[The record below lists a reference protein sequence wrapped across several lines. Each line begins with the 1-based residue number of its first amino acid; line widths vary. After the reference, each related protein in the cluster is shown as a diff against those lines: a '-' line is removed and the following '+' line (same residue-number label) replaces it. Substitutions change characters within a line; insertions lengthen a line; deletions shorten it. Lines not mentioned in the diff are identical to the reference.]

1 VSGTNAK
8 EAKKVLIDLL
18 KASPPANTKVDYG
31 YLGKSDSSSRSY
43 LWGGKVTFQHD
54 YAALTAGRKP
64 REEVLV
70 VELHLSVYQPGGDF
84 EATDDAAT
92 AIGVVIEDLFA
103 NDPQLAGA
111 IPGLRY
117 AGIQG
122 GEMDNSADDDGVET
136 HMTYEVLFK
145 SRLS

>member
-1 VSGTNAK
+1 MSGTNAK
-8 EAKKVLIDLL
+8 KAKKVLIDLL
-18 KASPPANTKVDYG
+18 KATPPANTKVDYG
-31 YLGKSDSSSRSY
+31 YLGKSDSASRNY
-43 LWGGKVTFQHD
+43 LWGGKVTFQHS

-64 REEVLV
+64 REESLV
-70 VELHLSVYQPGGDF
+70 VELHLSVYLPGGDY
-84 EATDDAAT
+84 ETTDDTAT
-92 AIGVVIEDLFA
+92 TIGVVIEDLFA

-122 GEMDNSADDDGVET
+122 GDMENSADDDGVET
-136 HMTYEVLFK
+136 HMTYQVLFH

>member
-1 VSGTNAK
+1 VAGTNAK
-8 EAKKVLIDLL
+8 KAKKVLIDLL
-18 KASPPANTKVDYG
+18 KASPPANTAVDYG
-31 YLGKSDSSSRSY
+31 YDGQNDSANRQY
-43 LWGGKVTFQHD
+43 IWGGKATFQHD

-70 VELHLSVYQPGGDF
+70 VELHLSVYLPGGTY
-84 EATDDAAT
+84 EETDDTAAT
-92 AIGVVIEDLFA
+92 IGVSIEDLFA

-122 GEMDNSADDDGVET
+122 GEMDNSMDDGGVET
-136 HMTYEVLFK
+136 HMTYQVLFK